1 MYLAIDT
8 FSEILGIAVFD
19 KSHLIVLQEYYR
31 KKPFSEFLTPKL
43 EQILDELS
51 LSPEEFKGVV
61 VNRGPGSYTGIRVG
75 VTVAKTLAYSLNI
88 PIYAFRTND
97 AIAYRYRFFKGNIV
111 VLINAGK
118 GEVYISEYVSKSG
131 NVEVVSDISLKTF
144 ADLELIESEDT
155 LIIYKNLDIRLKNSV
170 ELKESIVY
178 DGSLYALKNSLLEDR
193 FKLEPLYIRGI

>member
-8 FSEILGIAVFD
+8 FSEILGIAVFQN
-19 KSHLIVLQEYYR
+19 SHIITVQEYYR

-43 EQILDELS
+43 EQIFDELS
-51 LSPEEFKGVV
+51 LSPEEIKGVI

-97 AIAYRYRFFKGNIV
+97 AIAYRYRFFKGRIV

-118 GEVYISEYVSKSG
+118 GEVYISEYISDVRNIKQI
-131 NVEVVSDISLKTF
+131 SDISLKKFT
-144 ADLELIESEDT
+144 DLNLEEKEDT
-155 LIIYKNLDIRLKNSV
+155 LIIYKNLDMNLKNSV
-170 ELKESIVY
+170 ELKESVVY
-178 DGSLYALKNSLLEDR
+178 DGSQFALMNNLLEDV
-193 FKLEPLYIRGI
+193 FKIEPLYLRGV